1 MVERIRMFIHQAGPQ
16 ALVQYTHLYDCI
28 CAKGELEKTTVV
40 LNGRR
45 FAFEVQFSKLKELVI
60 SKNNNYSRDFR
71 LFPLNPNDF
80 KDMSVMDI
88 FSISPE
94 PSSRPPYP
102 APTNTNVANVA
113 NVATTAFTS
122 GSDSF
127 RRRGS
132 SSTGSLASI
141 PFSSSEILY
150 EPDLSIPTLSSSG
163 HMNMNMNMN
172 SNNSSPGD
180 EMQSPFSSD
189 NNRALVDLE
198 IDTLSSS
205 LPITPNTTSIV
216 NSTNSTNPAGL
227 IKQEEEQQEQQ
238 EDDSITED
246 SSPLSSQSITRSSI
260 YSTSISPVT
269 PAHDGGMRSRVD
281 SMHSFREFDESTEST
296 NHQRRKD
303 NGTSQRKEGFLS
315 SNHRDYLN
323 RSAFSSYS
331 PYPSLSTTSN
341 YSFHQGMRRRD
352 PFGEIQGQSSFQD
365 PTLSSFPR
373 PSRPSLFTTN
383 TTHTTLLPTDS
394 SGRFPRNELSSNYIT
409 PSGYC
414 NYRYYVN
421 NSANLDFSNHLPE
434 SSEFSGFGHR
444 RGSSNSSSNSSS
456 SNNLR
461 RLDLSLE
468 QSHDLTAYPPIQR
481 RDSEFS
487 ALSGQSLRADRADRM
502 DCRTRNEEE
511 EEEWS
516 FHPAPSTTLCGE
528 QWMGGSR
535 GGLRMGGA
543 QVARGLKQRT
553 RKWVLTG
560 FRHQMP
566 ISDLV
571 DFLYGIDIQNAEYEM
586 KYDGNYMVVIYGS
599 SEWSDDLLMSYLRS
613 NPVDGQLICLH
624 SPSEELALY

>member
-60 SKNNNYSRDFR
+60 HKNNNYSRDFR
-71 LFPLNPNDF
+71 LFPFNPNDF

-88 FSISPE
+88 YSISSE
-94 PSSRPPYP
+94 PSSLSS
-102 APTNTNVANVA
+102 APVSINVANVA
-113 NVATTAFTS
+113 NVATTAFTT

-141 PFSSSEILY
+141 SFSPSEILF
-150 EPDLSIPTLSSSG
+150 EPDLSIPTISSSG
-163 HMNMNMNMN
+163 HMNMN
-172 SNNSSPGD
+172 SNNNSPGE
-180 EMQSPFSSD
+180 EMQSSFSSD
-189 NNRALVDLE
+189 SNRALVDLDK
-198 IDTLSSS
+198 DTLSSS
-205 LPITPNTTSIV
+205 LPIITNTTNIA
-216 NSTNSTNPAGL
+216 NSTNPSNSPNPTGM
-227 IKQEEEQQEQQ
+227 IQQEEEQREG
-238 EDDSITED
+238 DLINED
-246 SSPLSSQSITRSSI
+246 SSPLSSQSISHSTI
-260 YSTSISPVT
+260 HSTSISSVAT
-269 PAHDGGMRSRVD
+269 THDENLRRRVN
-281 SMHSFREFDESTEST
+281 STHSFCESGESTDST
-296 NHQRRKD
+296 NNLRRKD
-303 NGTSQRKEGFLS
+303 NVTSQRKEGFLS
-315 SNHRDYLN
+315 NNHCDYPN
-323 RSAFSSYS
+323 RSAFSPYSSYS
-331 PYPSLSTTSN
+331 PLSTNPN
-341 YSFHQGMRRRD
+341 YSSHQGMRRRG
-352 PFGEIQGQSSFQD
+352 PFGEIQGQSSLQD

-373 PSRPSLFTTN
+373 PSRPSLFPTN
-383 TTHTTLLPTDS
+383 TIHTTILPTDS
-394 SGRFPRNELSSNYIT
+394 SARFPRNELSSNYT
-409 PSGYC
+409 NPPDYRS
-414 NYRYYVN
+414 YRYYAN
-421 NSANLDFSNHLPE
+421 SSANLDFSNHLPE
-434 SSEFSGFGHR
+434 SSEFAGFGHR

-468 QSHDLTAYPPIQR
+468 QSYDLSAYPPIQR

-487 ALSGQSLRADRADRM
+487 ALSGQSLRADRMDRM
-502 DCRTRNEEE
+502 DRMDSRTRKEEE

-516 FHPAPSTTLCGE
+516 FHPTPSTSLYGD
-528 QWMGGSR
+528 QWMGANR
-535 GGLRMGGA
+535 GGLRMGGTQLA
-543 QVARGLKQRT
+543 QNLKQRT

-560 FRHQMP
+560 FRRQMP

-586 KYDGNYMVVIYGS
+586 RYDGNYMVVIYGS

-624 SPSEELALY
+624 SSSEELAL